1 MTQGRLD
8 RSRALPRAHTVCVR
22 RIRMTLV
29 REAQVDTSD
38 YTAKIPRTWGDCQE
52 RALGTATNPCAYL
65 RCRHN
70 LLLDISEDTG
80 SYKVTWPHL
89 ASGHYGDEYDA
100 LPRHTCALR
109 VADEGG
115 MTLDEIGVMM
125 NLTRERVRQIETKA
139 LLRLRDLSELV
150 RVVDDELDTYSPG
163 SGAHGDLD
171 HHAWVGR

>member
-8 RSRALPRAHTVCVR
+8 RSRSLPRAHTVCVR

-29 REAQVDTSD
+29 REAQADTSD
-38 YTAKIPRTWGDCQE
+38 YTSAIPRTWGDCQE

-100 LPRHTCALR
+100 LPKHTCALR

-150 RVVDDELDTYSPG
+150 RVVDDELDAYSPG
-163 SGAHGDLD
+163 AGAHGDLD
-171 HHAWVGR
+171 HHAWQSR

>member
-1 MTQGRLD
+1 
-8 RSRALPRAHTVCVR
+8 
-22 RIRMTLV
+22 MTLV
-29 REAQVDTSD
+29 REAQADTRE
-38 YTAKIPRTWGDCQE
+38 YTSAIPRTWGDCQE

-150 RVVDDELDTYSPG
+150 RVVDDELDQYSPG

-171 HHAWVGR
+171 HHAWQSR

>member
-1 MTQGRLD
+1 
-8 RSRALPRAHTVCVR
+8 
-22 RIRMTLV
+22 MTLV

-38 YTAKIPRTWGDCQE
+38 YTSAIPRTWGDCQE

-150 RVVDDELDTYSPG
+150 RVVDDELDQYSPG
-163 SGAHGDLD
+163 SGAHGELAY
-171 HHAWVGR
+171 HAWE